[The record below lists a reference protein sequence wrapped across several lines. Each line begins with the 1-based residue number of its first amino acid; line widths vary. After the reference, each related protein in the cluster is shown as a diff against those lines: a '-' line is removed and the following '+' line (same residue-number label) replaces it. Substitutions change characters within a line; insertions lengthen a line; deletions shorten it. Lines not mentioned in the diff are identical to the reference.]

1 MFFDSHA
8 HLDGPRFDADRDAVL
23 TAMAER
29 GVTRMVNVGCDLAS
43 SRRSLALAEAHDG
56 IYAAVGTHPS
66 DADELDDSA
75 LAVYRELAAHPKVCA
90 IGEIGLDYYRDHFPA
105 DVQKAAFRAQLRLA
119 QELRMPVIVHDREAH
134 GDCLALIDEFPD
146 VHGVF
151 HCFSGSW
158 DYAKE
163 LLRRGWYLG
172 FTGVITFENARRA
185 LETVENMPL
194 DRILIETDCP
204 YLAPVPFRG
213 RRNDPSLVP
222 LMAEKVAEVRGIPLT
237 EAARITCEN
246 ACRIFGIES

>member
-1 MFFDSHA
+1 
-8 HLDGPRFDADRDAVL
+8 
-23 TAMAER
+23 
-29 GVTRMVNVGCDLAS
+29 
-43 SRRSLALAEAHDG
+43 
-56 IYAAVGTHPS
+56 
-66 DADELDDSA
+66 
-75 LAVYRELAAHPKVCA
+75 
-90 IGEIGLDYYRDHFPA
+90 
-105 DVQKAAFRAQLRLA
+105 
-119 QELRMPVIVHDREAH
+119 MPVIVHDREAH

-185 LETVENMPL
+185 LETIENMPL